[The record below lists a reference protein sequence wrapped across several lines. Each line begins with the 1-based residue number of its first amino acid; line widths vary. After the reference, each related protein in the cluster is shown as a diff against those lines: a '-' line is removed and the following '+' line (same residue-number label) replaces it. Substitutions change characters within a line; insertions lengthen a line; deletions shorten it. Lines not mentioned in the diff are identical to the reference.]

1 MSTAVL
7 PDARP
12 RHRAALALLA
22 FAQFIIAM
30 DYNIVFVALP
40 EIGVGLEFSAQT
52 LQWVVSAYA
61 VAFGGFLLLGGR
73 AGDLLGRRRTFVAG
87 MTLFA
92 LSSLVGGLAA
102 TPWLLVVARAVQGL
116 GAALLFPAA
125 LSLINTTFAEG
136 RERNPRARRVERGL
150 ALGALFGG
158 VLTSALGWESVF
170 LVNVPLCAAGALAA
184 LRLIQPDPVRESGRA
199 FDLPGAVTA
208 TAGVTLVV
216 FALVEGPE
224 MGWGQPAVVVSAV
237 LGVVLLVAF
246 ARIES
251 RSADP
256 VMPLRLLRHRDL
268 VVAMAVTAVFMA
280 TFGVQYYFLTL
291 YLQDVHGYSALATG
305 LAFLPQSLLTTAGTL
320 LGERMVGRFGV
331 RNTLV
336 TGLLL
341 GAVGMVAP
349 ASGMAGDGTYAGL
362 LAGIAVLS
370 LGQGLTWTGMWI
382 AAGTGV
388 EHHEQGV
395 ASGMASTAQQ
405 VGGSAGLAVLVAVAG
420 AAASPVGGLRT
431 AVFATA
437 GVAAVGA
444 LAALAF
450 RRRED
455 RALR

>member
-1 MSTAVL
+1 M
-7 PDARP
+7 
-12 RHRAALALLA
+12 
-22 FAQFIIAM
+22 
-30 DYNIVFVALP
+30 
-40 EIGVGLEFSAQT
+40 
-52 LQWVVSAYA
+52 
-61 VAFGGFLLLGGR
+61 
-73 AGDLLGRRRTFVAG
+73 
-87 MTLFA
+87 
-92 LSSLVGGLAA
+92 
-102 TPWLLVVARAVQGL
+102 
-116 GAALLFPAA
+116 
-125 LSLINTTFAEG
+125 
-136 RERNPRARRVERGL
+136 ERGL